1 MSKRLVVSLTVLLIV
16 GIAVG
21 ILGVMLIQSLHLFTA
36 PTVLPNQQK
45 HW

>member
-1 MSKRLVVSLTVLLIV
+1 MPKRLVVSLTVLLIV

-21 ILGVMLIQSLHLFTA
+21 ILGVMLVQSLHPFTA
-36 PTVLPNQQK
+36 PATLPHQQT

>member
-1 MSKRLVVSLTVLLIV
+1 MSKRLVISMTVLLIV

-21 ILGVMLIQSLHLFTA
+21 VLGLMLVQSLHLFVA
-36 PTVLPNQQK
+36 PPAGPHQQM